1 MTGQPLW
8 HKAEKPRTTRGL
20 ERLIFFT
27 DAVVA
32 IAITLIALPLVDS
45 AREVTTSTASK
56 FLSENT
62 FAIIAAG
69 VSFVV
74 ISAFWREHH
83 TTFERATG
91 YTPLLI
97 RVNMLWLVG
106 IVTIPVATVLIVYT
120 HRDDRVAIGLYIGL
134 LVYTLVITR
143 LIELLL
149 YRADLLSD
157 HPTGTDIA
165 LRWLYVG
172 VAVVAMLLGIFFPHV
187 GMWWLLLLLL
197 NAPIQ
202 TAIRRGLSPGEPDP
216 AAPAE

>member
-1 MTGQPLW
+1 VPVTGQSAGHRPDP
-8 HKAEKPRTTRGL
+8 PRTARGL

-45 AREVTTSTASK
+45 AREVTSATASK

-62 FAIIAAG
+62 FAITAAG
-69 VSFVV
+69 ISFVV

-97 RVNMLWLVG
+97 RVNMAWLAG

-134 LVYTLVITR
+134 LVYTMVITR

-157 HPTGTDIA
+157 HPSGADIA
-165 LRWLYVG
+165 LRWVYVG
-172 VAVVAMLLGIFFPHV
+172 VAVAAMLLGIAVPHV
-187 GMWWLLLLLL
+187 GMWWLLLLVATAPVQRVLRRVL
-197 NAPIQ
+197 N
-202 TAIRRGLSPGEPDP
+202 P
-216 AAPAE
+216 AATAE